1 MPGLAGVG
9 IRTQA
14 QSLLSLTLRQLN
26 LMRTRA
32 RAQRRRGRGHM
43 MAPCYGTAKICIVSC
58 AICAIAAGPVL
69 GLADAKTALPRP
81 LF

>member
-14 QSLLSLTLRQLN
+14 QSLLSLTLRKLN
-26 LMRTRA
+26 LMRT
-32 RAQRRRGRGHM
+32 RAQRRRGRGQV

-69 GLADAKTALPRP
+69 GLAGAKTALPRP